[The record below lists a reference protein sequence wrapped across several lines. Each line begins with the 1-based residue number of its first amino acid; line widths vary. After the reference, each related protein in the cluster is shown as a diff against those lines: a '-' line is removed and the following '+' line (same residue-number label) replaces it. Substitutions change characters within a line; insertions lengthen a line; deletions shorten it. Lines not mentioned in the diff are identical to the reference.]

1 MNFFKNMS
9 LKTPLFHKVTI
20 VGVGLMGGSLGMAI
34 KKHNIVKEVVGIS
47 QKDSSLGHA
56 LKNNVIDHAATD
68 LKSAVQNADLVILA
82 TPVKTIIN
90 LLSTIGP
97 HLRRHCIVTDVG
109 STKASIVEAAQ
120 KFLPPHVLFVGSHPL
135 AGSEKRGS
143 AYATADLF
151 EGAMCIMTPIEHT
164 NRLAK
169 EKVKH
174 FWMNIGCTVKMLPPE
189 EHDKIVAYISH
200 LPHLVAYGLMGAI
213 PQEYLEYA
221 AQGFKDTTRV
231 ASSSP
236 QMWNDICMVNKKNIV
251 KSLDELVK
259 NLAAYRKAIIGK
271 DESGL
276 MDHFEKAKV
285 KRDSFE
291 KNG

>member
-1 MNFFKNMS
+1 MNFLKNMS
-9 LKTPLFHKVTI
+9 LKTPLFRKVTI

-34 KKHNIVKEVVGIS
+34 KKHNIAREVVGIS
-47 QKDSSLGHA
+47 QKNSPLSHA
-56 LKNNVIDHAATD
+56 LKNNVIDHVAAD

-90 LLSTIGP
+90 ILSTIGP

-135 AGSEKRGS
+135 AGSEKKGS

-151 EGAMCIMTPIEHT
+151 EGAMCIMTPVEHT

-200 LPHLVAYGLMGAI
+200 LPHLVAYGLMGAV
-213 PQEYLEYA
+213 PPEYLEYA

-259 NLAAYRKAIIGK
+259 NLAAYRKAIIAK
-271 DESGL
+271 DETGL
-276 MDHFEKAKV
+276 MDHFIKAKA